1 MKGREYS
8 EEDYVGLVHKD
19 VVTESGDKIGKVE
32 DVVINKSTKEGVL
45 KVSQGILK
53 TNMVIPLSEVLRVDA
68 DNVIV
73 SDQYYKSDKS
83 ESEEGVQLR

>member
-1 MKGREYS
+1 MKGREYR
-8 EEDYVGLVHKD
+8 EEDYVGLVDKN

-32 DVVINKSTKEGVL
+32 DVVINKATKEGVL
-45 KVSQGILK
+45 KVSQGLLK
-53 TNMVIPLSEVLRVDA
+53 TNMVVPLSQVLRVDA

-73 SDQYYKSDKS
+73 SDKYYEG